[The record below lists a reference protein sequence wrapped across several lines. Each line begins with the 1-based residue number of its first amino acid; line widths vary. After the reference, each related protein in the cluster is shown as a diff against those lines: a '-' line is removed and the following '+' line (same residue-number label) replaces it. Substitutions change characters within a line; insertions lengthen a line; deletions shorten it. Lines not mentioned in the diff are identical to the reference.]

1 MSDIINNL
9 YDLIVLLQME
19 TGNVPDLSNNISVLI
34 GLQLHNVI
42 YRQGTDEIEIQYNGN
57 IVLSSN
63 INSDINI
70 NDIMQMTYVYWE
82 CIY

>member
-42 YRQGTDEIEIQYNGN
+42 YRQGSDEIEIQYNGN
-57 IVLSSN
+57 VVLSSN
-63 INSDINI
+63 INTDINI
-70 NDIMQMTYVYWE
+70 NNIM
-82 CIY
+82 

>member
-9 YDLIVLLQME
+9 YDLTVLLQME

-42 YRQGTDEIEIQYNGN
+42 YRQGSDEIEIQYNGN

-63 INSDINI
+63 INTDINI
-70 NDIMQMTYVYWE
+70 NNIM
-82 CIY
+82 

>member
-42 YRQGTDEIEIQYNGN
+42 YRQGSDEIEIQYNGN

-70 NDIMQMTYVYWE
+70 NDIM
-82 CIY
+82 

>member
-19 TGNVPDLSNNISVLI
+19 TGNMPDLSNNISVLI

-42 YRQGTDEIEIQYNGN
+42 YRQGSDEIEIQYNGN

-70 NDIMQMTYVYWE
+70 NDIM
-82 CIY
+82 

>member
-1 MSDIINNL
+1 MSDIINSL

-42 YRQGTDEIEIQYNGN
+42 YRQGSDEIEIQYNGN

-70 NDIMQMTYVYWE
+70 NDIM
-82 CIY
+82 

>member
-42 YRQGTDEIEIQYNGN
+42 YRQGSDEIEIQYNGN

-63 INSDINI
+63 INTDINI
-70 NDIMQMTYVYWE
+70 NNIT
-82 CIY
+82 

>member
-42 YRQGTDEIEIQYNGN
+42 YRQGSDEIEIQYNGN

-82 CIY
+82 WIY

>member
-42 YRQGTDEIEIQYNGN
+42 YRQGSDEIEIQYNGN

>member
-42 YRQGTDEIEIQYNGN
+42 YRQGSDEIEIQYNGN

-70 NDIMQMTYVYWE
+70 NDIMQMTYAYWE

>member
-42 YRQGTDEIEIQYNGN
+42 YRQGSDEMEIQYNGN

>member
-42 YRQGTDEIEIQYNGN
+42 YRQGSDEIEIQYNGN

-63 INSDINI
+63 INTDINI
-70 NDIMQMTYVYWE
+70 NNIM
-82 CIY
+82 

>member
-19 TGNVPDLSNNISVLI
+19 TGNVPDLSNNISVFI

-42 YRQGTDEIEIQYNGN
+42 YRQRSDEIEIQYNGN
-57 IVLSSN
+57 VVLSSN
-63 INSDINI
+63 INTDINI
-70 NDIMQMTYVYWE
+70 NNIM
-82 CIY
+82 

>member
-1 MSDIINNL
+1 MSDIINSL

-19 TGNVPDLSNNISVLI
+19 TGNVPDLFNNISVLI

-42 YRQGTDEIEIQYNGN
+42 YCQGSDEIEIQYNGN

-70 NDIMQMTYVYWE
+70 NDIM
-82 CIY
+82 